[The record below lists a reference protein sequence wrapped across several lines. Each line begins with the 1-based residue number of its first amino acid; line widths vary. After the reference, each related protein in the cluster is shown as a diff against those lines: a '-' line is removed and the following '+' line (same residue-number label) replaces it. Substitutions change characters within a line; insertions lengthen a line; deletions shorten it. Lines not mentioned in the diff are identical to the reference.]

1 MNCNTAMSH
10 TAVMCEINAPCSHDA
25 AILLTKLRTAN
36 GTKKA
41 ATLSPSLDN
50 QHLYEPKSQANKPFN
65 NSVTAAIKYI
75 TECVKNKYPKL
86 ESKFLI
92 TRKNS

>member
-10 TAVMCEINAPCSHDA
+10 TAVMCDINAPCSHDA

-41 ATLSPSLDN
+41 ATLPPSLDN
-50 QHLYEPKSQANKPFN
+50 QHLY
-65 NSVTAAIKYI
+65 V
-75 TECVKNKYPKL
+75 
-86 ESKFLI
+86 
-92 TRKNS
+92 

>member
-10 TAVMCEINAPCSHDA
+10 TAVMCEINAPCRHDI

-41 ATLSPSLDN
+41 ATLPPSLDN
-50 QHLYEPKSQANKPFN
+50 QHLYVLRQRM
-65 NSVTAAIKYI
+65 TRYI
-75 TECVKNKYPKL
+75 AVLSGSY
-86 ESKFLI
+86 F
-92 TRKNS
+92 R

>member
-10 TAVMCEINAPCSHDA
+10 TAVMCDINAPCSHDA

-41 ATLSPSLDN
+41 ATLPPSLDN
-50 QHLYEPKSQANKPFN
+50 QHLYEPKSQTDKPLN
-65 NSVTAAIKYI
+65 NSVTVATKYI
-75 TECVKNKYPKL
+75 TEWVKIIIQN
-86 ESKFLI
+86 
-92 TRKNS
+92 